1 MPFFGIPIRNG
12 LPIGLGSSAGI
23 NAWSPGYASLD
34 LTFDGATTLDPR
46 ITFSRTSNA
55 TLTDSNGR
63 VAYAPHNLLTNSE
76 DFEAG
81 WIRSNST
88 VTSNAVVAEDGTTTG
103 DTVVSVS
110 ATAITGVYKIATITA
125 GINTQSIYVK
135 QATGVRYVQLLWT
148 DGSLSN
154 EWANFD
160 LQTGTLTGGSYS
172 QAVITPAR
180 NGWYRLAMTSATT
193 ASVSQGPWIIAVTSG
208 SAGRGATY
216 PGNGTDSFSVWG
228 AQLNVANAPVN
239 LLTFSEQ
246 FDNNAAWTK
255 QINASVTANQIA
267 APDGTITAD
276 LLTCGASPASM
287 YQIVGVIANGI
298 YTARLRFKYASSGR
312 WFRFIWSDGSSNQ
325 ARVWFDALNGV
336 KGIADTV
343 GTASNI
349 SSSVNS
355 IGDGWYEITLTG
367 SQPSTTGYF
376 LINSVDANGSVASA
390 SGTLYIWGAQL
401 NTGSTALPYVATTSS
416 IYLPPSYNSTTPK
429 NLLGFTQEFDNAA
442 WTKSNSF
449 VQTNLL
455 TWSEQFDNT
464 SAWTVFS
471 TTVVSNS
478 ATAPDGNTTADKI
491 NAISTLNNAHQIYQL
506 GKTIISGAA
515 YTASVYLKAGEYN
528 WGIVNIYDTV
538 DLDRRVYF
546 NLSTGVVGAIPAG
559 CTASIQAVGNGW
571 YRCVVTK
578 TAASTSGGMSVE
590 FSNADNASTFAATIG
605 SGLYLWGAQ
614 LVQGS
619 VPGDYQ
625 VTTSAAAAVQ
635 YSDPNG
641 TRTADKLV
649 ENTAAGVAHRVQQT
663 INITSA
669 AITLTAYLQAG
680 ERTWGHL
687 RLDDASTTKFAYFDL
702 ATGQLGSVTSG
713 ATSSI
718 SSVGSGWYRCSIT
731 LTAPAATASGVAVIG
746 PTTGNNVNTYTGD
759 GTSGIY
765 IWGAQLSNSA
775 SVDPYVYNPQA
786 APTSTAYYGPR
797 FDYNAVT
804 LAANGLLIEEQRVNY
819 QTYSQAIGAAPWG
832 AYGTATAG
840 GTITAP
846 DGTSTGQ
853 LITVPTAG
861 NGWSGPAA
869 TSISAATA
877 YTNSFYVKASVGT
890 QIRLFMRYYNSGT
903 PTGNSTTTFTITSGQ
918 DVGNGWYRIAFTETT
933 PASTNQSQITFLA
946 VNNNDAWYV
955 WGAQLEAGSFAT
967 SLIPTQ
973 ASQVTRAA
981 DNASMLGDNFAT
993 WYNQTE
999 GTLAA
1004 EAQFIGIA
1012 PYSTFIADA
1021 TDASTNNFVVIGH
1034 GGSGSAPYFRVTVS
1048 NVDQAVITVA
1058 PAIGTTLNKYA
1069 GAYKANDFSFARNGS
1084 LGTPDTSGS
1093 VPTVTQLIFANRF
1106 GNDRPA
1112 SLLLRKFSYYPTRLA
1127 DATLQSIT
1135 A

>member
-590 FSNADNASTFAATIG
+590 
-605 SGLYLWGAQ
+605 
-614 LVQGS
+614 VQGS

-731 LTAPAATASGVAVIG
+731 LTA
-746 PTTGNNVNTYTGD
+746 
-759 GTSGIY
+759 TSGIY

-797 FDYNAVT
+797 FDYDPVT
-804 LAANGLLIEEQRVNY
+804 LAAKGLLIEEQRTNLL
-819 QTYSQAIGAAPWG
+819 TYSEDFRDTASAGATRPWTWSN
-832 AYGTATAG
+832 ATIAANTTA
-840 GTITAP
+840 AP
-846 DGTSTGQ
+846 DGNT
-853 LITVPTAG
+853 TADTLVEDTT
-861 NGWSGPAA
+861 NSSHPIYQSVSGL
-869 TSISAATA
+869 TTTA
-877 YTNSFYVKASVGT
+877 YTASCYIKANVRTQARMVLTSTAFPAIPSCNFDLVALTAVGA
-890 QIRLFMRYYNSGT
+890 NGGT
-903 PTGNSTTTFTITSGQ
+903 GTISS
-918 DVGNGWYRIAFTETT
+918 VGNGWYRCTLTAT
-933 PASTNQSQITFLA
+933 A
-946 VNNNDAWYV
+946 
-955 WGAQLEAGSFAT
+955 GAAGVGE
-967 SLIPTQ
+967 L
-973 ASQVTRAA
+973 
-981 DNASMLGDNFAT
+981 
-993 WYNQTE
+993 Y
-999 GTLAA
+999 
-1004 EAQFIGIA
+1004 IA
-1012 PYSTFIADA
+1012 P
-1021 TDASTNNFVVIGH
+1021 N
-1034 GGSGSAPYFRVTVS
+1034 
-1048 NVDQAVITVA
+1048 
-1058 PAIGTTLNKYA
+1058 
-1069 GAYKANDFSFARNGS
+1069 
-1084 LGTPDTSGS
+1084 
-1093 VPTVTQLIFANRF
+1093 
-1106 GNDRPA
+1106 
-1112 SLLLRKFSYYPTRLA
+1112 
-1127 DATLQSIT
+1127 
-1135 A
+1135 